1 MKSEEIERLRSEIV
15 AYSRRLHANGWVAN
29 HDGNLTARLGG
40 SSLLCTP
47 TAVSKGD
54 VQPSWLIVV
63 DEENKVIEGTRRS
76 FSEMQLHRAAYDA
89 RPDISVVIHSH
100 PPVTCGFAVAGV
112 PLPHPMM
119 AEPVVSLG
127 PEIPMVP
134 YYRPGDPTLSVAIGE
149 ALQRADVVVLERHG
163 VLSVGGG
170 FEQAYLRMELVEHQ
184 AKIAMNATVLG
195 GARLLPAGEV
205 EALSKKGRP
214 ASYPPRLDELA
225 LQINVSPNA
234 SRRSEQSGPPNVGA
248 LVDSALKRF
257 S

>member
-1 MKSEEIERLRSEIV
+1 MNGDRIESLRAEIV
-15 AYSRRLHANGWVAN
+15 KYSHRLHRNGWVAN
-29 HDGNLTARLGG
+29 HDGNLTARLDNEH
-40 SSLLCTP
+40 LLCTP

-63 DEENKVIEGTRRS
+63 DEQNQVIEGTRRA
-76 FSEMQLHRAAYDA
+76 FSELQLHRAAYAA
-89 RPDISVVIHSH
+89 RSDISVVIHSH
-100 PPVTCGFAVAGV
+100 PPVCCGFAVAGV

-134 YYRPGDPTLSVAIGE
+134 YFRPGDPMLTDAIGE
-149 ALQRADVVVLERHG
+149 AFQRADVVILERHG
-163 VLSVGGG
+163 VLAVGGG

-184 AKIAMNATVLG
+184 AKIAVNATVLG
-195 GARLLPAGEV
+195 AVRQLPAEEV

-214 ASYPPRLDELA
+214 ASSPPRETSGDAGL
-225 LQINVSPNA
+225 
-234 SRRSEQSGPPNVGA
+234 SRTAPTTTETKRPNVNR
-248 LVDSALKRF
+248 LVDQALKRF